1 MESLTVPRRVVGRSR
16 IAFAVSL
23 ALAIGMHA
31 AAASAEPA
39 AAGFQVETYASVPD
53 PLKITFA
60 PNGELYGGRNPA
72 GNPGGTKSIESA

>member
-1 MESLTVPRRVVGRSR
+1 
-16 IAFAVSL
+16 
-23 ALAIGMHA
+23 MHA

-60 PNGELYGGRNPA
+60 PNGELYAGRNPA